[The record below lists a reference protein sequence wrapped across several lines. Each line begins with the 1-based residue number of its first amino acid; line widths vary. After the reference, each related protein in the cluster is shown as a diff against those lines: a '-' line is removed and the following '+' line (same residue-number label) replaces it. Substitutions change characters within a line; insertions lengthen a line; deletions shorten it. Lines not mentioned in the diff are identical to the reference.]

1 MPSWLNSLRSSSRI
15 RVTVL
20 QLLQGRA
27 SRFWQCPAGRLPAF
41 AACLRFVEPF
51 SKCESEIMNNAVLA
65 LIGMPGIQELMIIL
79 FICLLLFGS
88 SRLPSL
94 MRSLGSSARE
104 FKKGVQGA
112 DEELEDATRAIE
124 KDDKED

>member
-1 MPSWLNSLRSSSRI
+1 
-15 RVTVL
+15 
-20 QLLQGRA
+20 
-27 SRFWQCPAGRLPAF
+27 
-41 AACLRFVEPF
+41 
-51 SKCESEIMNNAVLA
+51 MNNAVLA